1 MSKDQTVIAT
11 GDDYGLV
18 NLYRSP
24 CREDHQ
30 ARSYRGHSEHVTN
43 IKINGDNKETMCS
56 LGGQDQT
63 LIQWVKQWDRRDK
76 GLNECCE

>member
-1 MSKDQTVIAT
+1 MSKNQTIIAT

-18 NLYRSP
+18 NTYRSP
-24 CREDHQ
+24 CKEDHK

-43 IKINGDNKETMCS
+43 VKIYGDEMQTMLS

-63 LIQWVKQWDRRDK
+63 LIQWKKSDEV
-76 GLNECCE
+76 